1 MTSDTANVYRDGKI
15 HVRATP
21 CHNCL
26 YSKDRLVSGE
36 RARQLT
42 TDTRAEVGSTFICHR
57 SQVSDEP
64 ETICA
69 SWFDNFGMEDPLLR
83 WADSLEIIERVE
95 TDEQAG

>member
-1 MTSDTANVYRDGKI
+1 MTSEVNVFRNGKV

-21 CHNCL
+21 CDKCL
-26 YSKDRLVSGE
+26 YSKDRIVTGD

-42 TDTRAEVGSTFICHR
+42 TDTRAEVGSTFVCHR

-69 SWFDNFGMEDPLLR
+69 SWFDNFGMEDPILR
-83 WADSLEIIERVE
+83 LAVAMDVVERV
-95 TDEQAG
+95 QA